1 MNFEKGIFINF
12 EKISISIGL
21 SSLYVSFID
30 FYLTKSFEYNGLI
43 MALIFIGLG
52 IRKLSQ
58 SSKISSGYITGYLA
72 ATSIQNLVLGMI
84 LVSYS
89 SPFLIADSVTIATT
103 EIMTSTHWIAFII
116 GLILIARG
124 LFTSKKTD

>member
-12 EKISISIGL
+12 EKTSISIGL

-58 SSKISSGYITGYLA
+58 STKITSGYIAGYLA
-72 ATSIQNLVLGMI
+72 ATSVQNLVLGMI

-89 SPFLIADSVTIATT
+89 SPFLIADSVTISTT
-103 EIMTSTHWIAFII
+103 EIMTPTHWIGFII
-116 GLILIARG
+116 GLILITRG
-124 LFTSKKTD
+124 LFTSKKTN

>member
-1 MNFEKGIFINF
+1 MNF

-30 FYLTKSFEYNGLI
+30 FYLTKSFDYDGLI

-52 IRKLSQ
+52 IRKISQ
-58 SSKISSGYITGYLA
+58 STKLSSGYIAGYLA
-72 ATSIQNLVLGMI
+72 ATSVQNLVLGMV
-84 LVSYS
+84 LVSCS
-89 SPFLIADSVTIATT
+89 SPFLITDSVTIATT

-116 GLILIARG
+116 GLILILRG